1 MRRINCRR
9 ISDHLNYTV
18 REAATRLGVSW
29 RTIHRW
35 INRGLPTVD
44 RRRPLLIVGRDL
56 KHFLEQRSKAPRRQC
71 PQGHLFCVRCREP
84 KVPAGNMVDG
94 LPTGP
99 LSGLLRG
106 ICPTCGTL
114 VHRATNTAGLE
125 VVTRELEV
133 ALPRAERRLNR
144 YGPALVDVH
153 FNGVDHAKA

>member
-1 MRRINCRR
+1 MRRIKRR
-9 ISDHLNYTV
+9 CISVHLNYTV
-18 REAATRLGVSW
+18 REVATRLGVSR
-29 RTIHRW
+29 RTVHRW

-44 RRRPLLIVGRDL
+44 RRRPLLIVGCDL
-56 KHFLEQRSKAPRRQC
+56 KHFLEQRSRAPRRQC
-71 PQGHLFCVRCREP
+71 PRGHLFCVRCREP
-84 KVPAGNMVDG
+84 KVPAGNMVDW

-114 VHRATNTAGLE
+114 AHRATTTAGLE
-125 VVTRELEV
+125 AVTCGLEV

-144 YGPALVDVH
+144 YAPALVDAH